1 MSNRSNRFIVI
12 AAIALLLL
20 PATLLADSN
29 KTFEQLQFNPSGS
42 TNSILDFVMVVPTSG
57 TISYNGGSKGG
68 AKNPLVGSAISVRY
82 VVGLDTPQHNLVKLD
97 LIGGLLNFQTGN
109 FFSSNAT
116 TWFFNGGGFF
126 TLTAQ
131 CIDIDRDGDTTCDIH
146 DIVPDLDGVP
156 GLVLSGM
163 WDNALV
169 QETNPKNKTSKLEGG
184 LIQDL
189 VWQQLLGYY
198 GLENP
203 PVGNLNGDFNLTM
216 LATGNPNKSLK
227 STRLLSGDFADV
239 NIPPSPE
246 PASLLLFGTGMIGV
260 AGFVRRKLKAR

>member
-12 AAIALLLL
+12 VAVALLLL
-20 PATLLADSN
+20 PATMLADSN
-29 KTFEQLQFNPSGS
+29 KAFEQLQFNPSGPG
-42 TNSILDFVMVVPTSG
+42 NSILDFVMAVPTAG
-57 TISYNGGSKGG
+57 TVSYNGGPHGG
-68 AKNPLVGSAISVRY
+68 AVNPLVGSGIDVDY
-82 VVGLDTPQHNLVKLD
+82 LVGFDTPQHNLVKLN

-131 CIDIDRDGDTTCDIH
+131 CIDVNGDGICNGSDIF
-146 DIVPDLDGVP
+146 PDLDGVP
-156 GLVLSGM
+156 GEVLTGM

-169 QETNPKNKTSKLEGG
+169 QETNLKNKTSKLEGG

-216 LATGNPNKSLK
+216 LATGNPNNSLK
-227 STRLLSGDFADV
+227 STRLLSGDFADT